1 MQKPVKNDILIL
13 SIPGELT
20 YLPLAR
26 LFVQETGRL
35 FGFEKDDLPRIALA
49 VEEAVVNVMEHA
61 FAGDELS
68 AFDMVCERIPLGMQ
82 ITIREKG
89 IPFDPSLTPKY
100 NPAENLDSFARSGSI
115 R

>member
-1 MQKPVKNDILIL
+1 
-13 SIPGELT
+13 
-20 YLPLAR
+20 
-26 LFVQETGRL
+26 
-35 FGFEKDDLPRIALA
+35 
-49 VEEAVVNVMEHA
+49 MEHA